1 MLMTEAPPTA
11 QRPRPPAAD
20 PALADLVTGP
30 SRAATFDALVAD
42 AGEAVAR
49 YLYGMTG
56 DRAAAEDLAQEVF
69 LRAWTHLETLRDPAA
84 ARSWLFAIA
93 ANTARRHLRRAHR
106 FGWLPLEA
114 LPLAAPRLTV
124 DGRDDLPEDAVA
136 LERALG
142 RLGADDRAVLLL
154 VGAHDLTIGEA
165 AEALGISAAATK
177 KRWQRACARFRDA
190 MPEGRGR

>member
-1 MLMTEAPPTA
+1 MTDAPPTT
-11 QRPRPPAAD
+11 QRSHPPDAAAMD
-20 PALADLVTGP
+20 VAANAAP
-30 SRAATFDALVAD
+30 SRAARFDALVAN
-42 AGEAVAR
+42 AGEAIAR

-56 DRAAAEDLAQEVF
+56 DHAAAEDLAQEVF
-69 LRAWTHLETLRDPAA
+69 LRAWTHLDTLREPAS

-124 DGRDDLPEDAVA
+124 DGSDDLPDEAIA

-142 RLGADDRAVLLL
+142 HLRADDRAVLLL
-154 VGAHDLTIGEA
+154 VGAHDLTMTEA
-165 AEALGISAAATK
+165 AGALGISAAAAK
-177 KRWQRACARFRDA
+177 KRWQRACARFRML
-190 MPEGRGR
+190 MPDGRA

>member
-1 MLMTEAPPTA
+1 MVMTDASSTA
-11 QRPRPPAAD
+11 QRPRPPAVARSSAD
-20 PALADLVTGP
+20 AVAA
-30 SRAATFDALVAD
+30 RARTAAFAALVAD
-42 AGEAVAR
+42 AGEAIAR

-56 DRAAAEDLAQEVF
+56 DRATAEDLAQDVF
-69 LRAWTHLETLRDPAA
+69 TAAWQHVGELRDPSA

-114 LPLAAPRLTV
+114 LPLAAPRLVV
-124 DGRDDLPEDAVA
+124 DGRDDLPDDAVA

-154 VGAHDLTIGEA
+154 VGVHDLTIGEA
-165 AEALGISAAATK
+165 AAALGITPAAAK

-190 MPEGRGR
+190 MPDGRA

>member
-1 MLMTEAPPTA
+1 MVMTDAPPTT
-11 QRPRPPAAD
+11 QRPRPPHTPRSAAGVGE
-20 PALADLVTGP
+20 AAT
-30 SRAATFDALVAD
+30 RRATFDALVAD

-56 DRAAAEDLAQEVF
+56 DRAAAEDLAQDVF
-69 LRAWTHLETLRDPAA
+69 VQAWRNLDALRDPAA

-114 LPLAAPRLTV
+114 LPLAAPRLAV
-124 DGRDDLPEDAVA
+124 DGRNDLPDDGVA
-136 LERALG
+136 LERTLG
-142 RLGADDRAVLLL
+142 LLGADDRTVLLL
-154 VGAHDLTIGEA
+154 VGAHGLTIGEA
-165 AEALGISAAATK
+165 AEALGITPSAAK

-190 MPEGRGR
+190 MPEGRA